1 MNRPRNAINKQLE
14 RTEPRVKEKNENQI
28 QLGKFFYS
36 LAGMTYAGVILTNL
50 MDFRYG
56 DAMTIYWG
64 GLATV
69 ILAMIAWLLVLLGNI
84 KR

>member
-1 MNRPRNAINKQLE
+1 MNRPKNAINKQLE

-36 LAGMTYAGVILTNL
+36 LAGMTYAGVILTKL

-56 DAMTIYWG
+56 DAEMLYWG
-64 GLATV
+64 GVATV
-69 ILAMIAWLLVLLGNI
+69 LLTISGWCLVKLGNV